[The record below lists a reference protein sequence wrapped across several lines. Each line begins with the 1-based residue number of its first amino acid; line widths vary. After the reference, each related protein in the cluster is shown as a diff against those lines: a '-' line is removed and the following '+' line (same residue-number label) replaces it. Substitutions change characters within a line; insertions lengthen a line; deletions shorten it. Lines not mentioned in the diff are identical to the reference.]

1 LALTFVAFVAGALV
15 SLATSWVLVT
25 RIERIGER
33 LALSEALLGLL
44 AALAADAPEATSSI
58 SALAQHQRALGS
70 GVIIGSNV
78 FNLAALLGVGA
89 IVAGTIA
96 LHRKVV
102 VLGGVVALWI
112 AVCCAAT
119 ATGFLP
125 IIAGLVLASAMLI
138 AYVIVLGVRRDV
150 LARIPLPGNFVS
162 WLSSAVD
169 EEELELKEAI
179 HPARGRPIDAVVAC
193 VALIIVV
200 LSSVAMERSA
210 ATLGQH
216 FHIADAVIG
225 GLVLAA
231 VTSLP
236 NAVAAVHLARRG
248 RGAASLSTALSSNN
262 LNVVVGLFIPS
273 ALLGVA
279 APSLVGNLTA
289 FWYVAM
295 TVLVLVLAYAKGRI
309 DRRSGWLIV
318 SSYMAFVVCVVL
330 AA

>member
-1 LALTFVAFVAGALV
+1 M
-15 SLATSWVLVT
+15 SLATSWLLVT

-58 SALAQHQRALGS
+58 SALSQHQRAIGS

-78 FNLAALLGVGA
+78 FNLAALLGIGA

-102 VLGGVVALWI
+102 VLGGVVAMWI

-119 ATGFLP
+119 ATGVLP
-125 IIAGLVLASAMLI
+125 IFAGLALASAMLI
-138 AYVIVLGVRRDV
+138 AYVIVLGIRRDV
-150 LARIPLPGNFVS
+150 LARLHLPRNFAS

-179 HPARGRPIDAVVAC
+179 HPARARPIDSVVAGM
-193 VALIIVV
+193 ALIVVV

-210 ATLGQH
+210 SSLGRH
-216 FHIADAVIG
+216 FHIADAVVG

-236 NAVAAVHLARRG
+236 NAVAAVHLARKG
-248 RGAASLSTALSSNN
+248 RGAASFSTALSSNN

-273 ALLGVA
+273 AFLGVA

-289 FWYVAM
+289 FSYVAL
-295 TVLVLVLAYAKGRI
+295 TALVLAIAYVKGRI

-318 SSYMAFVVCVVL
+318 GGYLAFVVCVVVTV
-330 AA
+330 